1 MQQYLIAQNQ
11 RGFVEQPGRLNIM
24 TVTLNIA
31 LALPLVIEEEV
42 EMISLCVQKLIG
54 EDVEQIADALL
65 QFRSL
70 PYTIKIGIWLDDMQ
84 MGIHRTGTILIL
96 IRETH
101 VCNRIPLTGQ
111 CLDISVVLGIKSML
125 LYVMIQRDGNIQ
137 RLLVTCCTG
146 ILRETI
152 DGKADGVSLLLGIER
167 ITLIVNTSVD
177 AAIFPVEEI
186 IAHILLGTGGS
197 LKILRLL

>member
-42 EMISLCVQKLIG
+42 EMISLLVQKLIG

-70 PYTIKIGIWLDDMQ
+70 PYIYL
-84 MGIHRTGTILIL
+84 
-96 IRETH
+96 
-101 VCNRIPLTGQ
+101 P
-111 CLDISVVLGIKSML
+111 
-125 LYVMIQRDGNIQ
+125 
-137 RLLVTCCTG
+137 
-146 ILRETI
+146 
-152 DGKADGVSLLLGIER
+152 KADCPKSG
-167 ITLIVNTSVD
+167 
-177 AAIFPVEEI
+177 A
-186 IAHILLGTGGS
+186 
-197 LKILRLL
+197 